1 MNVARL
7 DAGEGTPPAMVRLL
21 MHFAEVERASFTGL
35 YASEG

>member
-1 MNVARL
+1 
-7 DAGEGTPPAMVRLL
+7 MVRLL